1 MRISDWSSDVCSSDL
16 KEPTWKISA
25 VRVTYRPDR
34 HRVYYQGARLDLF
47 GIGIPLPSFSH
58 PIGDG
63 ADSGF
68 LAPDIRYDRT
78 NGIEIAVPYTF
89 QFAPNRAA
97 TVTPPLF
104 SDTLPMLKAEYRQI
118 NRLGAFR
125 VTGYGTVSRRS
136 DDHIDRKSKRQNS
149 S

>member
-16 KEPTWKISA
+16 
-25 VRVTYRPDR
+25 

-78 NGIEIAVPYTF
+78 NGIEIAVPYNF
-89 QFAPNRAA
+89 QFAPK
-97 TVTPPLF
+97 
-104 SDTLPMLKAEYRQI
+104 DRQ
-118 NRLGAFR
+118 RVVQGKCVSVRVYLG
-125 VTGYGTVSRRS
+125 GRRIIITTT
-136 DDHIDRKSKRQNS
+136 HLCLALIL
-149 S
+149 

>member
-1 MRISDWSSDVCSSDL
+1 MLISDWSSDVCSSDL
-16 KEPTWKISA
+16 
-25 VRVTYRPDR
+25 
-34 HRVYYQGARLDLF
+34 GARLDLF

-78 NGIEIAVPYTF
+78 NGIEIAVPYNF

-97 TVTPPLF
+97 TVTPHLF
-104 SDTLPMLKAEYRQI
+104 SDTMPMLPAEYREI

-125 VTGYGTVSRRS
+125 
-136 DDHIDRKSKRQNS
+136 DRKSTRRHSIHQCES
-149 S
+149 RM

>member
-63 ADSGF
+63 ADSGL

-78 NGIEIAVPYTF
+78 NGIELAVPYNF
-89 QFAPNRAA
+89 QFAPQIGRTTCRARGC
-97 TVTPPLF
+97 
-104 SDTLPMLKAEYRQI
+104 M
-118 NRLGAFR
+118 
-125 VTGYGTVSRRS
+125 YG
-136 DDHIDRKSKRQNS
+136 
-149 S
+149 

>member
-1 MRISDWSSDVCSSDL
+1 MLISDWSSDVCSSDL
-16 KEPTWKISA
+16 
-25 VRVTYRPDR
+25 
-34 HRVYYQGARLDLF
+34 GARLDLF

-78 NGIEIAVPYTF
+78 NGIEIAVPYNF

-97 TVTPPLF
+97 TVTPHLF
-104 SDTLPMLKAEYRQI
+104 SDTMPMLQAEYREI
-118 NRLGAFR
+118 NRLGALD
-125 VTGYGTVSRRS
+125 RRS
-136 DDHIDRKSKRQNS
+136 TRLNS
-149 S
+149 SH

>member
-16 KEPTWKISA
+16 
-25 VRVTYRPDR
+25 

-78 NGIEIAVPYTF
+78 NGIEIAVPSNF
-89 QFAPNRAA
+89 QFAPNREAP
-97 TVTPPLF
+97 VTPHLF
-104 SDTLPMLKAEYRQI
+104 SDTLPMIQAEYRQNNTI
-118 NRLGAFR
+118 ARA
-125 VTGYGTVSRRS
+125 T
-136 DDHIDRKSKRQNS
+136 
-149 S
+149 